1 MTLSFAIITIS
12 DTRTA
17 KTDESG
23 QILENYVLEA
33 GHTLAHRKFAKD
45 DAATITETIRALIG
59 DKGVDVVLTTGGT
72 GITKRDVTPE
82 AIEPLVDKHIPGF
95 GELFRMLSYRDIGTS
110 TIQSRADAWLCDG
123 TLVFA
128 LPGSPNAIG
137 LAWQEILIHQFN
149 VEHKPCNFVQLLPRI
164 R

>member
-23 QILENYVLEA
+23 QRLEDYVRKA
-33 GHTLAHRKFAKD
+33 GHTLACRKFAKD
-45 DAATITETIRALIG
+45 EIGIITDTLSTLIE
-59 DKGVDVVLTTGGT
+59 DDSVDVVLTTGGT

-82 AIEPLVDKHIPGF
+82 AIKPLATKHIPGF
-95 GELFRMLSYRDIGTS
+95 GELFRMLSYREIGTS
-110 TIQSRADAWLCDG
+110 TIQSRADGWLCNG

-128 LPGSPNAIG
+128 LPGSPNAIA
-137 LAWQEILIHQFN
+137 LAWEEILVHQFN
-149 VEHKPCNFVQLLPRI
+149 AEHTPCNFVQLLPRV

>member
-12 DTRTA
+12 DTRTV

-23 QILENYVLEA
+23 QRLEEYVLRA
-33 GHTLAHRKFAKD
+33 GHTVAHRRFAKD
-45 DAATITETIRALIG
+45 EIHIITDTLNSLIE
-59 DKGVDVVLTTGGT
+59 DDSVDVVLTTGGT

-82 AIEPLVDKHIPGF
+82 AIGPLATKHIPGF

-110 TIQSRADAWLCDG
+110 TIQSRADGWLCNS

-128 LPGSPNAIG
+128 LPGSPNAIA
-137 LAWQEILIHQFN
+137 LAWEEILVHQFN
-149 VEHKPCNFVQLLPRI
+149 AEHTPCNFVQLLPRV